1 MATSCDSC
9 DICSNGPTS
18 SMAVTW
24 CPECDEKLCDEC
36 SHRHH
41 LSAVTKNHSAVP
53 IVNYK
58 QLSVIRETRVFCK
71 EHNEKLKI
79 YCRNHELPLCKKCI
93 LTTHRNCENTAILT
107 EAAKNVKTSTAMYS
121 LLKELKG
128 VISNLEKAAND
139 RETNISSI
147 NKDEERIKLRIPTMR
162 DQHKVSDKLAIVS
175 NKSRNELRDIIKDLR
190 EREDKMLELEK
201 SITNI
206 NKYATDIHALVS
218 MREIEKMVYEEEQYL
233 KNIYSEGTLDRINI
247 SIRRRKDE
255 KAFEELEN
263 FGDIT
268 VKKATP
274 TIKIAKDVRGQMT
287 MPRSSAYDNVKFQI
301 KKQFSDIRRKE
312 HITGCCVLPGGK
324 IVLADN
330 FGELTILEVNGN
342 RLKFPIHR
350 AIFDVCAIGKN
361 TVVLT
366 TGMCRSLHIID
377 INKITVTKST
387 DTTNSC
393 CGIAY
398 RDDKIIVCVKYE
410 GIFTVNI
417 KMNNPKLIFADNL
430 PWGSYVTTFEDKI
443 CFTNNRERTVSVINY
458 DGQIIWKLKF
468 EHYKPFGI
476 AADKMGNIYV
486 VGHIFLMVIASDGKR
501 KKRLDGEQDGLY
513 QPWPVAYDEES
524 KSIIVANLVE
534 GPVFVYSQI

>member
-1 MATSCDSC
+1 
-9 DICSNGPTS
+9 
-18 SMAVTW
+18 MAVTW

-36 SHRHH
+36 SHRHR
-41 LSAVTKNHSAVP
+41 LSTITKKHSAVP
-53 IVNYK
+53 IVNSK
-58 QLSVIRETRVFCK
+58 LLSMIRETRVFCK
-71 EHNEKLKI
+71 EHNEKLKL

-139 RETNISSI
+139 RETNLISI
-147 NKDEERIKLRIPTMR
+147 NKDEERIKQRIPTMR
-162 DQHKVSDKLAIVS
+162 DQHKVSKKLAMVS
-175 NKSRNELRDIIKDLR
+175 KKSRNELRDIIKDLR
-190 EREDKMLELEK
+190 EREDKMLKLEK
-201 SITNI
+201 SITDI

-218 MREIEKMVYEEEQYL
+218 MREIEKMVHDEEQYL
-233 KNIYSEGTLDRINI
+233 NNIYSEGTLDRINI
-247 SIRRRKDE
+247 SVTRSKDG
-255 KAFEELEN
+255 KTFEELEN

-274 TIKIAKDVRGQMT
+274 TIEIAKDIRGQMP

-342 RLKFPIHR
+342 SLKFPIHR

-361 TVVLT
+361 TVGLT
-366 TGMCRSLHIID
+366 TGMDRSLHIID
-377 INKITVTKST
+377 INKITVTKIT
-387 DTTNSC
+387 DTTNFC

-398 RDDKIIVCVKYE
+398 RDDKIIVCVKCE
-410 GIFTVNI
+410 GIFTVTL
-417 KMNNPKLIFADNL
+417 KMTYPKLIFADNL
-430 PWGSYVTTFEDKI
+430 PWGSYVTTYEDII
-443 CFTNNRERTVSVINY
+443 CFTNNRERNVSVINSE
-458 DGQIIWKLKF
+458 GQIIWKIKF
-468 EHYKPFGI
+468 EQYKPFGI
-476 AADKMGNIYV
+476 AADNMGNIYIA
-486 VGHIFLMVIASDGKR
+486 GHIFLVVIASDGKR
-501 KKRLDGEQDGLY
+501 KKRLDGEQDGLF
-513 QPWPVAYDEES
+513 QPWHVAYDKEN